1 MPRIVGV
8 DVPKEKRVE
17 MALTYIYGIGR
28 PLSNKILKIA
38 NVSPDKR
45 AKDLTEEEVARL
57 STIIQKD
64 YKVEGDLRREVSA
77 NIKRLIDIGSYR
89 GLRHRKGL
97 PVRGQR
103 TKTNARTRKGPRK
116 TVGVIRQKAERAPAK
131 DSGTA
136 EKK

>member
-8 DVPKEKRVE
+8 DIPKEKRVE
-17 MALTYIYGIGR
+17 IALTYVYGIGR
-28 PLSNKILKIA
+28 SLSNKILKVA
-38 NVSPDKR
+38 NIDPDKR
-45 AKDLTEEEVARL
+45 AKDLSEEEVARI
-57 STIIQKD
+57 STILQKD
-64 YKVEGDLRREVSA
+64 YKVEGDLRREISA
-77 NIKRLIDIGSYR
+77 NIKRYIDIGSYR
-89 GLRHRKGL
+89 GFRHRRGL

-131 DSGTA
+131 ESGT